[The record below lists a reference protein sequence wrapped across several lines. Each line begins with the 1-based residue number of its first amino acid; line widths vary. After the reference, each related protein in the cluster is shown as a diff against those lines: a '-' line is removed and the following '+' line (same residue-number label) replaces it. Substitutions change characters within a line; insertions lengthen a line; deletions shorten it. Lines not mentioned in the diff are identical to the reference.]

1 MRQVLLIIES
11 HNTPEKPCLQG
22 VILCSKFIPIHV
34 HERLFEQG
42 TMIYLS
48 LLYHDFERL
57 LLNTIFLKELV

>member
-48 LLYHDFERL
+48 F
-57 LLNTIFLKELV
+57 